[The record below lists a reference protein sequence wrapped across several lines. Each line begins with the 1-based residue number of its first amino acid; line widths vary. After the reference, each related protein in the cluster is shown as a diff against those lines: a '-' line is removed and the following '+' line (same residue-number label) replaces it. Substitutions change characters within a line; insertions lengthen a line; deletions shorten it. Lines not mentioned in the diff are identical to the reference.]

1 MVHPLDGA
9 QLKLARADI
18 HLNAIKTAIQ
28 EFVGPDPDLIPG
40 EFDRSSHK
48 YVFRAQRDSRSP
60 TWISPAIGD
69 CVHNLRAALDYLVWE
84 LVGGDGGGGGT
95 STEFPIF
102 TDPLQYT
109 REAPRKI
116 RGVPQAAEAAF
127 NALQPFYGANSDP
140 FHPDWRDPKRE
151 PLALLRELER
161 WDKHRSL
168 NLTEDQVSAELVGF
182 EQLGIMVSPHP
193 AVLPGRF
200 ERGTVLARAGV
211 PLGRPEVDVYL
222 RATYDVAFGRD
233 GPAGG
238 ELVLQTMTL
247 IRDEVA
253 GRVLPTIAQFFPT
266 G

>member
-40 EFDRSSHK
+40 EFDRAAHQ

-84 LVGGDGGGGGT
+84 LVGGASGGGTT

-116 RGVPQAAEAAF
+116 RGVPRAAEAAF
-127 NALQPFYGANSDP
+127 KALQPFYGPNSDP
-140 FHPDWRDPKRE
+140 FHPDWRDPERE
-151 PLALLRELER
+151 PLAFLRDLER

-182 EQLGIMVSPHP
+182 EQLGILVSPHP

-200 ERGTVLARAGV
+200 ERGTVLARAEV
-211 PLGRPEVDVYL
+211 PLGRPNVEVYL
-222 RATYDVAFGRD
+222 RATYDVTFGRH
-233 GPAGG
+233 GPAYG
-238 ELVLQTMTL
+238 EPVLQTLTS
-247 IRDEVA
+247 IRQEVA
-253 GRVLPTIAQFFPT
+253 GRVLPVIAQFLPT
-266 G
+266 D